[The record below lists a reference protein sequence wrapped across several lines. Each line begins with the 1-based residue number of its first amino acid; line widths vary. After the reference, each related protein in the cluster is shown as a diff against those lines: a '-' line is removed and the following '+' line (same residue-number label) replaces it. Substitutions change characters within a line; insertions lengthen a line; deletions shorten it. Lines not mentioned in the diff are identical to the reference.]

1 MTDKIVNEL
10 ARSRIDKKLALRG
23 DVLTDSLSERPFQ
36 LIILAPSGYGKSTVV
51 KHLLNSL
58 EYDQLIICSTE
69 CEDEGEYDSYE
80 DSVKMLHFDQS
91 RLEDLQQR
99 NGYKKLVVFDD
110 IMGMGLREY
119 GAQRFLE
126 AFVSNSRHYG
136 ISIISSVQVLKG
148 IPPAFVANCNHAMI
162 ASLNDSSKKLIENL
176 TGFKPKTLNLR
187 PHTFLL
193 VSNRGLNHKV
203 KIADSS

>member
-1 MTDKIVNEL
+1 MTDKVVNEL
-10 ARSRIDKKLALRG
+10 ARSRVSKKNALRG
-23 DVLTDSLSERPFQ
+23 DVLTASLSERPFQ

-58 EYDQLIICSTE
+58 DYDQLIICSTE
-69 CEDEGEYDSYE
+69 CEEDGEYDSYE
-80 DSVKMLHFDQS
+80 DSVKMLHFDQY

-110 IMGMGLREY
+110 IMAMGLREH

-126 AFVSNSRHYG
+126 GFVSNSRHYG
-136 ISIISSVQVLKG
+136 ISVISSVQVLKG
-148 IPPAFVANCNHAMI
+148 IPPAFISNCNHAMI
-162 ASLNDSSKKLIENL
+162 ASLNEASKKLIENL
-176 TGFKPKTLNLR
+176 TGFKPKTLSLQ

-193 VSNRGLNHKV
+193 VSNRGLDCKV
-203 KIADSS
+203 KIDESS